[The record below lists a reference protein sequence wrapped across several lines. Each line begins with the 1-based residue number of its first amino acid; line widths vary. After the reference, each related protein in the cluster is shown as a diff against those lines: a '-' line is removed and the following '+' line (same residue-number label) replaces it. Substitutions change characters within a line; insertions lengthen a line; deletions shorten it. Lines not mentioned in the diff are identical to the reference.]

1 MKALQSYMMSRKAMI
16 RLSADVLIRYLL
28 GTCTEAA
35 GSFWQ
40 QNRST

>member
-1 MKALQSYMMSRKAMI
+1 MKAPQSYMTSRRALI

-28 GTCTEAA
+28 GICTEAA